1 MRIFLIPFAYLLLL
15 FRAAP
20 IKVAKADD
28 FSSDGGQPTTLKS
41 SQPGSILSRHPLSN
55 LRKPGTSAFVISCIL
70 VGLALRVVLHFVAY
84 PFFADDAYIFLRY
97 DRNALQGMGLSYNPG
112 EHVLGFTSPLYLI
125 LLLSQGWILGTGSL
139 TAAALWTNLL
149 LFGLLVWCAARLEA
163 INYPGLPITPIF
175 LCIYYPFVDG
185 SLNGME
191 TTLFCVS
198 FISAVL
204 ASSSGRPNLAVVLG
218 ALALL
223 VRPEGIAVLM
233 GVIFFECLIRK
244 SGPWRGITAGLVI
257 LTGWSAFS
265 LATYGTVLPQ
275 SMLAKSAHVTG
286 QYYGGWM
293 LGPLPLFL
301 QLAFGLSNDSYSA
314 VPSFGKLGLAVC
326 GFAMTLVTAYGVR
339 NWKRSN
345 SALLLLPAVFLS
357 NYLIYLLGKPVG
369 IFSWYAIP
377 TSLVFWAS
385 AVLGSRAL
393 LKRPRWRM
401 TTAAGLVLLGIVS
414 LLSIWQGANKRSGG
428 LAHTGMAFEV
438 TKLLHSKYPDAK
450 SVLVGDIGVIGY
462 FGEWRIVD
470 LAGLVTPSVLEK
482 GVDGDIVSI
491 AEIIEREVPDILLL
505 RDDPRKQAS
514 NNDAMVRRATF
525 RSAAEREEFEMQY
538 QELPADPRSYH
549 VIFVRRALWR
559 QNVE

>member
-1 MRIFLIPFAYLLLL
+1 MRIFLIPFAHLLSLVG
-15 FRAAP
+15 AAP
-20 IKVAKADD
+20 SKVAKADD
-28 FSSDGGQPTTLKS
+28 FSSDGGRRT
-41 SQPGSILSRHPLSN
+41 PLTRVN
-55 LRKPGTSAFVISCIL
+55 PRKPGTSAFVISCIL
-70 VGLALRVVLHFVAY
+70 VGLVLRVVLHFVAY

-97 DRNALQGMGLSYNPG
+97 DRNALEGMGLSYNPG

-125 LLLSQGWILGTGSL
+125 LLLSQGWILGTASL
-139 TAAALWTNLL
+139 TAAALWTNLI
-149 LFGLLVWCAARLEA
+149 LFGLLVWCTARLEA

-191 TTLFCVS
+191 TTLFCVT
-198 FISAVL
+198 FVSAVL
-204 ASSSGRPNLAVVLG
+204 ASALRRPNPAVVLG

-233 GVIFFECLIRK
+233 SVVFFECFIQK
-244 SGPWRGITAGLVI
+244 SRPWPGIAAGLVM

-265 LATYGTVLPQ
+265 LATYGTILPQ
-275 SMLAKSAHVTG
+275 SMLAKSAYVTR

-314 VPSFGKLGLAVC
+314 VPPFGKLGLGVC
-326 GFAMTLVTAYGVR
+326 GLGMTLVIAYGVKS
-339 NWKRSN
+339 WKRSN
-345 SALLLLPAVFLS
+345 SALLLLPVLFLS
-357 NYLIYLLGKPVG
+357 IYLIYLLGKPVG

-393 LKRPRWRM
+393 LKCPRWRM
-401 TTAAGLVLLGIVS
+401 TTAAGLVLLGFVS
-414 LLSIWQGANKRSGG
+414 LLSIWHGAKKRSGG

-438 TKLLHSKYPDAK
+438 TQLLRSEYPDAK
-450 SVLVGDIGVIGY
+450 SVLVGDIGVVGY
-462 FGEWRIVD
+462 FGEWRVVD

-482 GVDGDIVSI
+482 GVDGGIVSI
-491 AEIIEREVPDILLL
+491 SEIIEREEPDILLL

-514 NNDAMVRRATF
+514 NNDAMVRRETF
-525 RSAAEREEFEMQY
+525 RSEAEREEFETQY

-549 VIFVRRALWR
+549 VIFVRRPLWR
-559 QNVE
+559 QSVKLN